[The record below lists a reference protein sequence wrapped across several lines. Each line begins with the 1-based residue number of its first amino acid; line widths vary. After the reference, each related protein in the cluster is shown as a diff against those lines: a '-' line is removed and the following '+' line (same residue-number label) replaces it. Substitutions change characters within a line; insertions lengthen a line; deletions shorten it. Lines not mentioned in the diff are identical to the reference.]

1 MVKSIKTYG
10 DSRIDYIIY
19 NVASLFMKV
28 GGPLAEVFESATRDL
43 EHTEDVKLTRV
54 VAGGLEAYISGEHVY
69 CGSFDF
75 FAENGLSVPADPE
88 DEALLDDGAVSIM
101 LLAIDGEV
109 VAKLY
114 VQYMFDRDFE
124 VTIKQFSRLGICV
137 GIKTFDPNITDEM
150 LNRKIRLA
158 DYPIK
163 VLRCRTIDDLSI
175 SSEHVD
181 SGVVSKRSVKSMM
194 QAYSLCEKVLHAMKS
209 GIMLKIL
216 SMAFAF
222 LIVALVL
229 LFGVG
234 GEICSYQV
242 ALYQILWVIPA
253 VFITRL
259 YVTKN

>member
-1 MVKSIKTYG
+1 MERNIASALTVAEYTLVFGVPFITMLVFSYPFYSASKRAYKIGSAVIGGSSLEEYSCTTSAITFEDKDVFPASGVMVKSIKTYG

-43 EHTEDVKLTRV
+43 EHTEDVEAYERL

-124 VTIKQFSRLGICV
+124 VTIKQFSRLGIWRL

-150 LNRKIRLA
+150 LNRENKACRLS
-158 DYPIK
+158 D
-163 VLRCRTIDDLSI
+163 
-175 SSEHVD
+175 
-181 SGVVSKRSVKSMM
+181 
-194 QAYSLCEKVLHAMKS
+194 
-209 GIMLKIL
+209 
-216 SMAFAF
+216 
-222 LIVALVL
+222 
-229 LFGVG
+229 
-234 GEICSYQV
+234 
-242 ALYQILWVIPA
+242 
-253 VFITRL
+253 
-259 YVTKN
+259 